1 MRYDQFVQNYPDGK
15 IPKDAFISM
24 LEGAYKSSKRMS
36 KIQAQGYENYAFK
49 TYDLNGDG
57 CIDFKEFLWVM
68 YTLSDDSPRQKL
80 ELIFKTF
87 DDNRDGIISSNEMKQ
102 VVKDFFYLLNN
113 PEMINW
119 DEMSARIFTEMDI
132 NEDNKITKEEFI
144 QACLRN
150 NTVSE
155 MLAKKI
161 LKVISTDVS

>member
-1 MRYDQFVQNYPDGK
+1 MAEHISNIAIINLFV
-15 IPKDAFISM
+15 FFS
-24 LEGAYKSSKRMS
+24 L
-36 KIQAQGYENYAFK
+36 
-49 TYDLNGDG
+49 
-57 CIDFKEFLWVM
+57 ID
-68 YTLSDDSPRQKL
+68 
-80 ELIFKTF
+80 
-87 DDNRDGIISSNEMKQ
+87 
-102 VVKDFFYLLNN
+102 N